1 MCVLIGPRMHY
12 DLIVIGS
19 GPAGEKGA
27 AQAAYFGK
35 KVALIEREPFPGGAA
50 ANTGTLPSKTL
61 RETAL
66 YLSGFQKREL
76 YGLGFDLNQRIDA
89 AGFLSHFHHVRSQER
104 ARIDSNMERHGVT
117 TYQGLGSLIN
127 ANTVQV
133 DSADGSSNTL
143 TATNILVATG
153 THPHRQTDY
162 PWNDPRLFDS
172 DTILNIGELPDT
184 LLVIGGGVI
193 GSEYA
198 CIFAALG
205 VKVTLVD
212 GRNRLLGFLDTEVS
226 ETLQRAMAAMGIDLV
241 LGDAVESI
249 SSGEC
254 LHVVFKN
261 KAPDSYQAILCASGR
276 QGNTSSLG
284 LQNVGIS
291 MDKRGLLKV
300 NEHYQT
306 EVPNIY
312 AAGDV
317 IGFPALAS
325 TSMEQ
330 GRIAMCHA
338 FDLKYKTGIARI
350 LPLGIY
356 TIPECSCAGETE
368 DSLLAKGVSYVIG
381 RAAYS
386 RNTRGFI
393 IGDHEGFLKLLFD
406 AGDMSLLG
414 VHCIGEQATD
424 LVHTGLAA
432 LLLRQGADFFINTCF
447 NYPTLSEMYKYA
459 AYDALGRFQ
468 RGEICSASEVL
479 SH

>member
-1 MCVLIGPRMHY
+1 MHY

-35 KVALIEREPFPGGAA
+35 KVALVEREAFPGGAA

-66 YLSGFQKREL
+66 YLSGFHKREL

-89 AGFLSHFHHVRSQER
+89 AGFLSHFHHVRSEER
-104 ARIDSNMERHGVT
+104 TRIDSNMERHGVAT
-117 TYQGLGSLIN
+117 HRGIGSLVD
-127 ANTVQV
+127 ANTVRV
-133 DSADGSSNTL
+133 EPSSGTPLIL
-143 TATNILVATG
+143 TADKILLATG
-153 THPHRQTDY
+153 TRPHRQANY
-162 PWNDPRLFDS
+162 PWGDPRFFDS
-172 DTILNIGELPDT
+172 DTILNLGELPDS

-212 GRNRLLGFLDTEVS
+212 GRNRLLGFLDAEVS
-226 ETLQRAMAAMGIDLV
+226 ETLQRCMGAMGINLL
-241 LGDAVESI
+241 LGDSVESI
-249 SSGEC
+249 VSGAQ
-254 LHVVFKN
+254 LDVVLKN
-261 KAPDSYQAILCASGR
+261 HGSASFHSILCASGR
-276 QGNTSSLG
+276 EGNTSSLG
-284 LQNVGIS
+284 LQNVGLS
-291 MDKRGLLKV
+291 ADKRGLLKV

-306 EVPNIY
+306 EVSNIY

-330 GRIAMCHA
+330 ARLAMCHA
-338 FDLKYKTGIARI
+338 FDLKYKAALARI

-356 TIPECSCAGETE
+356 TIPECSSAGETE
-368 DSLLAKGVSYVIG
+368 DSLREKGISYVIG
-381 RAAYS
+381 RASYS

-393 IGDHEGFLKLLFD
+393 IGDHEGFLKLLFRAD
-406 AGDMSLLG
+406 DMSLLG

-424 LVHTGLAA
+424 LIHTGLAA
-432 LLLRQGADFFINTCF
+432 LLLGQGADFFISACF

-468 RGEICSASEVL
+468 RGEICSGSASIL
-479 SH
+479 K

>member
-1 MCVLIGPRMHY
+1 MHY

-66 YLSGFQKREL
+66 YLSGFRKREL
-76 YGLGFDLNQRIDA
+76 YGLGFDPNQRINA
-89 AGFLSHFHHVRSQER
+89 AGFLAHFHNVRAEER
-104 ARIDSNMERHGVT
+104 ARIDSNMERHGVI
-117 TYQGLGSLIN
+117 TYKGVGSFLN
-127 ANTVQV
+127 ANTVLVQ
-133 DSADGSSNTL
+133 SSDGLSNTL
-143 TATNILVATG
+143 TATTVLIATG
-153 THPHRQTDY
+153 TQPHRPADY
-162 PWNDPRLFDS
+162 PWHDARLFDS
-172 DTILNIGELPDT
+172 DTILDIGELPDS

-205 VKVTLVD
+205 VRVTLVD
-212 GRNRLLGFLDTEVS
+212 ARNRLLGFLDPEVS
-226 ETLQRAMAAMGIDLV
+226 EALQSAMAGMGIQLV
-241 LGDAVESI
+241 LGDSVEAICSA
-249 SSGEC
+249 EK
-254 LHVVFKN
+254 LDVAFKI
-261 KAPDSYQAILCASGR
+261 KAAESYDAILSASGR
-276 QGNTSSLG
+276 QGNTAALG
-284 LQNVGIS
+284 LGNIGLAP
-291 MDKRGLLKV
+291 DKRGLLKV

-306 EVPNIY
+306 GVSNIY

-330 GRIAMCHA
+330 ARLAMCHA
-338 FDLKYKTGIARI
+338 FDLKYKTGLARI

-368 DSLLAKGVSYVIG
+368 ESLREKGTAFVVGKANY
-381 RAAYS
+381 A

-393 IGDHEGFLKLLFD
+393 IGDHEGFLKLLFH
-406 AGDMSLLG
+406 AKDMSLVG

-424 LVHTGLAA
+424 LIHTGLAA
-432 LLLRQGADFFINTCF
+432 LLLGQGADFFINTCF

-459 AYDALGRFQ
+459 AYDALGRLQ
-468 RGEICSASEVL
+468 RGEIFQFSSDQ
-479 SH
+479 